1 MNLKEEIGGI
11 IYDADI
17 YKAKVTTGQLNNI
30 VDEITKAI
38 ENRIDSFPTPNF
50 NNGIYTKESLE
61 QVTKWMKDAF
71 KELLK

>member
-1 MNLKEEIGGI
+1 MTLKEEIGGI

-30 VDEITKAI
+30 VDDIMKEIEYLIDKVVNETDCSICHNAALV
-38 ENRIDSFPTPNF
+38 RI
-50 NNGIYTKESLE
+50 
-61 QVTKWMKDAF
+61 